1 MFFVCVVTCNLLS
14 IKFAL
19 FAFIAFIVYAPLLLP
34 LFVKAYGMLWCL
46 KIGCEKCCG
55 FLYKILLMITELRPL
70 SRIGNIDDQ
79 RNVKC
84 STDCCS
90 SQHNGFAELGWGVT
104 QT

>member
-1 MFFVCVVTCNLLS
+1 MFLLCAVGCKLQIYEDLNFHS
-14 IKFAL
+14 LL
-19 FAFIAFIVYAPLLLP
+19 FCPLLLP
-34 LFVKAYGMLWCL
+34 LLCL
-46 KIGCEKCCG
+46 KISCGKCCG
-55 FLYKILLMITELRPL
+55 FLYKILLMITELRLL

-90 SQHNGFAELGWGVT
+90 SQHNGCAELGWGVT